1 MDESALSAAIF
12 DSLRKCIQL
21 REKYTEIGLQRKQ
34 DNPRDYPNL
43 AVAPLTSTAMIALK
57 VHIYNNFLI
66 LFLFFST
73 NIPFLKMVF
82 IKYFLLIKRILRD

>member
-43 AVAPLTSTAMIALK
+43 AVVPLTSTAMTALK
-57 VHIYNNFLI
+57 VHLFGNVLI
-66 LFLFFST
+66 LIFL
-73 NIPFLKMVF
+73 V
-82 IKYFLLIKRILRD
+82 RIFHS